1 MYLNSKSTKTV
12 TVELEDSVSVHGG
25 ELHHE
30 EEGAIEDDVLG
41 QHQLDHIEF
50 RFLEVVSSAID
61 QGWMIVIFF

>member
-1 MYLNSKSTKTV
+1 M
-12 TVELEDSVSVHGG
+12 EDRVSVHGG

-50 RFLEVVSSAID
+50 RFIEVVGSATD
-61 QGWMIVIFF
+61 QGCKINIYFKDK